1 MSTYLPPNIS
11 ASDSFAGLA
20 KVRIAQRQSGPGRPE
35 DGVFVLARKMNYAQG
50 MQVNIHEAK
59 TQLSRLLEL
68 VEEGETVVIA
78 RHGRPVAELVRAR
91 KTGLPLGIAQQ
102 DRLA

>member
-1 MSTYLPPNIS
+1 VQIN
-11 ASDSFAGLA
+11 
-20 KVRIAQRQSGPGRPE
+20 V
-35 DGVFVLARKMNYAQG
+35 
-50 MQVNIHEAK
+50 HEAK

-78 RHGRPVAELVRAR
+78 RAGKPVAELVRVR

-102 DRLA
+102 DRLAPPGDDWWQPMTGEEADDWIEGR